1 MATQEEFARV
11 QTHLEL
17 LSQGIPKMKEAAGKY
32 LDTVGKIASD
42 QKANNLILQQHA
54 QIIEFLE
61 IPQLLLSLSSSLT
74 SLEQPPQPDLTS
86 PTSTPQPRFLLN
98 LQPRS
103 LFRLCHV
110 LLRPS
115 RSAQGSRPCYRHL

>member
-1 MATQEEFARV
+1 VATQEEFARV

-61 IPQLLLSLSSSLT
+61 IPQLLDT
-74 SLEQPPQPDLTS
+74 CVRNQYYEEALELETHVQKLKTRLDSVPIVQNIVTLHPQL
-86 PTSTPQPRFLLN
+86 
-98 LQPRS
+98 
-103 LFRLCHV
+103 V
-110 LLRPS
+110 
-115 RSAQGSRPCYRHL
+115 